1 MTEQNLKQEIHT
13 KLSAS
18 DAIDSKSALSSNQI
32 SGLIRG
38 SDWLQVRVACYD
50 LAKNNVVLVTPDQK
64 FYLNVKSK
72 VEV

>member
-1 MTEQNLKQEIHT
+1 MTEQNLKQEIHA

-32 SGLIRG
+32 SALIFG
-38 SDWLQVRVACYD
+38 SDWLKVKVACYD
-50 LAKNNVVLVTPDQK
+50 LAKNNVVVVTEDQK